1 MRTRFAPSP
10 TGHLHIGGARTAI
23 FAWLHAKAQKGKFLI
38 RFEDTDKERSKQE
51 FVNSILSSLSWLGI
65 EADEEPLFQSSR
77 QTKHKEIALDLLNK
91 GLAYS
96 CNVSPERLEEVRKI
110 QQQNKQQPR
119 YDGSS
124 RDLNLPHEEG
134 NVIRFK
140 MPLEGETSFEDK
152 ILKKISINNK
162 ELDDFIIIR
171 SDGSPTYN
179 FCAAV
184 DDIEMEITTVIRGD
198 DHITNTLK
206 QINIFNALEVD
217 IPEYAHLP
225 MVLSPEGKR
234 LSKREGAL
242 DINEYKKMGYLKEA
256 MINYLIK
263 LGWTYKEQEIFSEE
277 ELIKYFDI
285 QNVNSSAAKFSQKL
299 LDFYNNHYLKETNI
313 NSLYAYIDTNFSLSD
328 KFIQNPKKIEIID
341 LLRES
346 SNNIIQ
352 IIEELTF
359 FHDDPE
365 LTQDL
370 LTSIQIDK
378 DILEK
383 FKEELEEVNFNDKL
397 LIGVFLDNFL
407 SKNNLKFPILGKPL
421 RLILTGKS
429 KAPSITDLLFLIGKE
444 DCTNRIE
451 KFLNIKD

>member
-77 QTKHKEIALDLLNK
+77 QTKHKEIALELLNK

-359 FHDDPE
+359 FNDDPE
-365 LTQDL
+365 LTLDL

-444 DCTNRIE
+444 DCINRIE
-451 KFLNIKD
+451 KFLNI

>member
-206 QINIFNALEVD
+206 QINIFNALEAE

-299 LDFYNNHYLKETNI
+299 LDFYNNYYLKESDL

-328 KFIQNPKKIEIID
+328 KFVKNPKKIEIID

-365 LTQDL
+365 LTEEL

-378 DILEK
+378 DLLEK
-383 FKEELEEVNFNDKL
+383 FKVELEEVNFNDKL

-444 DCTNRIE
+444 DCINRIE
-451 KFLNIKD
+451 KFLKI

>member
-23 FAWLHAKAQKGKFLI
+23 FAWLHAKAQNGKFLI

-51 FVNSILSSLSWLGI
+51 YVDSILSSLSWLGI
-65 EADEEPLFQSSR
+65 EADEEPLFQSNR
-77 QTKHKEIALDLLNK
+77 QAKHKEIALDLLNK

-96 CNVSPERLEEVRKI
+96 CNVSPERLEEIRKI

-119 YDGSS
+119 YDGFS
-124 RDLNLPHEEG
+124 RDLNLPHEKG

-140 MPLEGETSFEDK
+140 MPLAGETSFEDK

-206 QINIFNALEVD
+206 QINILKALETD

-225 MVLSPEGKR
+225 MVLSSDGKR
-234 LSKREGAL
+234 LSKRDGAL

-256 MINYLIK
+256 MLNYLIK

-299 LDFYNNHYLKETNI
+299 LDFYNNHYLKETDI
-313 NSLYAYIDTNFSLSD
+313 NSLYAYIEKNFSLSD
-328 KFIQNPKKIEIID
+328 KFNQNPKKIEIID

-352 IIEELTF
+352 IIDELTF
-359 FHDDPE
+359 FHKDPK
-365 LTQDL
+365 LTEEL

-378 DILEK
+378 DLLEK
-383 FKEELEEVNFNDKL
+383 FKVELEEVEFNDKL

-429 KAPSITDLLFLIGKE
+429 KAPSITDLIFLLGKE
-444 DCTNRIE
+444 NCLERIE
-451 KFLNIKD
+451 NFLKI

>member
-285 QNVNSSAAKFSQKL
+285 KNVNSSAAKFSQKL

-359 FHDDPE
+359 FQDDPE

-444 DCTNRIE
+444 DCINRIE
-451 KFLNIKD
+451 KFLNI

>member
-359 FHDDPE
+359 FQDDPE

>member
-119 YDGSS
+119 YDGFS

-206 QINIFNALEVD
+206 QINIFNALEAD

-277 ELIKYFDI
+277 ELIKYFNI

-299 LDFYNNHYLKETNI
+299 LE
-313 NSLYAYIDTNFSLSD
+313 
-328 KFIQNPKKIEIID
+328 NPKKIEIID

-359 FHDDPE
+359 FHNDPE
-365 LTQDL
+365 LTEEL

-378 DILEK
+378 DLLEK
-383 FKEELEEVNFNDKL
+383 FKVELEEVNFNDKL

-421 RLILTGKS
+421 RLILTGKP

-444 DCTNRIE
+444 NCINRIE
-451 KFLNIKD
+451 KFLKI

>member
-1 MRTRFAPSP
+1 MKTRFAPSP

-206 QINIFNALEVD
+206 QINIFNALEAE

-299 LDFYNNHYLKETNI
+299 LDFYNNHYLKETDL
-313 NSLYAYIDTNFSLSD
+313 NSLYAYIDKNFSLSE

-365 LTQDL
+365 LTEEL

-378 DILEK
+378 DLLEK
-383 FKEELEEVNFNDKL
+383 FKVELIEVNFNDKL

-444 DCTNRIE
+444 DCINRIE
-451 KFLNIKD
+451 KFLKI

>member
-285 QNVNSSAAKFSQKL
+285 KNVNSSAAKFSQKL

-359 FHDDPE
+359 FQDDPE

-421 RLILTGKS
+421 RLILTGKP

-444 DCTNRIE
+444 DCINRIE
-451 KFLNIKD
+451 KFLKI

>member
-23 FAWLHAKAQKGKFLI
+23 FAWLHAKAQNGKFLI
-38 RFEDTDKERSKQE
+38 RFEDTDKERSNQE
-51 FVNSILSSLSWLGI
+51 YVDSILSSLSWLGI
-65 EADEEPLFQSSR
+65 EADEDPLFQSNR
-77 QTKHKEIALDLLNK
+77 QAKHKEIALDLLNK

-119 YDGSS
+119 YDGFS
-124 RDLNLPHEEG
+124 RDLNLPHEKG

-184 DDIEMEITTVIRGD
+184 DDIEMEISTVIRGD

-206 QINIFNALEVD
+206 QINILKALETD

-225 MVLSPEGKR
+225 MVLSSDGKR
-234 LSKREGAL
+234 LSKRDGAL

-256 MINYLIK
+256 MLNYLIK

-299 LDFYNNHYLKETNI
+299 LDFYNNHYLKETDI
-313 NSLYAYIDTNFSLSD
+313 NSLYVYINENFSLSD

-346 SNNIIQ
+346 SNNIVQ
-352 IIEELTF
+352 IIDESTF
-359 FHDDPE
+359 FHNDPE
-365 LTQDL
+365 LTEEL

-378 DILEK
+378 DLLQK
-383 FKEELEEVNFNDKL
+383 FKVELEEVDFNDKL

-421 RLILTGKS
+421 RLILTGKP

-444 DCTNRIE
+444 DCINRIE
-451 KFLNIKD
+451 KFLNI

>member
-285 QNVNSSAAKFSQKL
+285 KNVNSSAAKFSQKL

-359 FHDDPE
+359 FQDDPE

-444 DCTNRIE
+444 DCINRIE
-451 KFLNIKD
+451 KFLKI

>member
-1 MRTRFAPSP
+1 MKTRFAPSP

-140 MPLEGETSFEDK
+140 MPMEGETSFEDK

-225 MVLSPEGKR
+225 MVLSPEGRR

-299 LDFYNNHYLKETNI
+299 LDFYNNHYLKEADL
-313 NSLYAYIDTNFSLSD
+313 NSLYAYIDKNFSLSE

-352 IIEELTF
+352 IIDELTF
-359 FHDDPE
+359 FNDDPE
-365 LTQDL
+365 LTEEL
-370 LTSIQIDK
+370 VTSIQIDK
-378 DILEK
+378 DLLEK
-383 FKEELEEVNFNDKL
+383 FKVELEEVNFNDKL

-407 SKNNLKFPILGKPL
+407 SKNNLKFPNLGKPL

-444 DCTNRIE
+444 DCINRIE
-451 KFLNIKD
+451 KFLNI

>member
-23 FAWLHAKAQKGKFLI
+23 FAWLHAKAQNGKFLI

-51 FVNSILSSLSWLGI
+51 YVDSILSSLSWLGI
-65 EADEEPLFQSSR
+65 EADEEPLFQSNR
-77 QTKHKEIALDLLNK
+77 QAKHKEIALDLLNK

-96 CNVSPERLEEVRKI
+96 CNVSPERLEEIRKI

-119 YDGSS
+119 YDGFS
-124 RDLNLPHEEG
+124 RDLNLPHEKG

-140 MPLEGETSFEDK
+140 MPLAGETSFEDK

-206 QINIFNALEVD
+206 QINILKALETD

-225 MVLSPEGKR
+225 MVLSSDGKR
-234 LSKREGAL
+234 LSKRDGAL

-256 MINYLIK
+256 MLNYLIK

-299 LDFYNNHYLKETNI
+299 LDFYNNHYLKETDI
-313 NSLYAYIDTNFSLSD
+313 NSLYAYIEKNFSLSD
-328 KFIQNPKKIEIID
+328 KFNQNPKKIEIID

-352 IIEELTF
+352 IIDELTF
-359 FHDDPE
+359 FHKDPK
-365 LTQDL
+365 LTEEL

-378 DILEK
+378 DLLEK
-383 FKEELEEVNFNDKL
+383 FKVELEEVDFNDKL

-429 KAPSITDLLFLIGKE
+429 KAPSITDLIFLLGKE
-444 DCTNRIE
+444 NCLERIE
-451 KFLNIKD
+451 NFLKI

>member
-1 MRTRFAPSP
+1 MKTRFAPSP

-352 IIEELTF
+352 IIDELTF
-359 FHDDPE
+359 FQDDPE

-444 DCTNRIE
+444 DCINRIE
-451 KFLNIKD
+451 KFLKI

>member
-299 LDFYNNHYLKETNI
+299 LDFYNNHYLKETDL
-313 NSLYAYIDTNFSLSD
+313 NSLYAYIDKNFSLSE

-365 LTQDL
+365 LTEEL

-378 DILEK
+378 DLLEK
-383 FKEELEEVNFNDKL
+383 FKVELEEVNFNDKL

-444 DCTNRIE
+444 DCINRIE
-451 KFLNIKD
+451 KFLKI

>member
-152 ILKKISINNK
+152 ILKKISIKNK

-299 LDFYNNHYLKETNI
+299 LDFYNNYYLKETDL

-359 FHDDPE
+359 FNDDPE

-444 DCTNRIE
+444 DCINRIE
-451 KFLNIKD
+451 KFLNI

>member
-444 DCTNRIE
+444 DCINRIE
-451 KFLNIKD
+451 KFLKI

>member
-365 LTQDL
+365 LTQEL

-444 DCTNRIE
+444 DCINRIE
-451 KFLNIKD
+451 KFLKI

>member
-1 MRTRFAPSP
+1 MKTRFAPSP

-299 LDFYNNHYLKETNI
+299 LDFYNNYYLKETDL

-328 KFIQNPKKIEIID
+328 KFVKNPKKIEIID

-365 LTQDL
+365 LTEEL

-378 DILEK
+378 DLLEK
-383 FKEELEEVNFNDKL
+383 FKVELEEVNFNDKL

-421 RLILTGKS
+421 RLILTGKP

-444 DCTNRIE
+444 DCINRIE
-451 KFLNIKD
+451 KFLKI

>member
-152 ILKKISINNK
+152 ILKKISIKNK

-421 RLILTGKS
+421 RLILTGKP

-444 DCTNRIE
+444 NCINRIE
-451 KFLNIKD
+451 KFLKI

>member
-23 FAWLHAKAQKGKFLI
+23 FAWLHAKSQNGKFLI
-38 RFEDTDKERSKQE
+38 RFEDTDKERSNQE
-51 FVNSILSSLSWLGI
+51 YVDSILSSLSWLGI
-65 EADEEPLFQSSR
+65 EADEKPLFQSSR
-77 QTKHKEIALDLLNK
+77 QAKHKEIALDLLSK

-119 YDGSS
+119 YDGFS
-124 RDLNLPHEEG
+124 RDLNLPHEKG

-140 MPLEGETSFEDK
+140 MPLAGETSFEDK

-206 QINIFNALEVD
+206 QINILKALETD

-225 MVLSPEGKR
+225 MVLSSDGKR
-234 LSKREGAL
+234 LSKRDGAL

-256 MINYLIK
+256 MLNYLIK

-299 LDFYNNHYLKETNI
+299 LDFYNNHYLKETDI
-313 NSLYAYIDTNFSLSD
+313 NSLYAYIEKNFSLSD
-328 KFIQNPKKIEIID
+328 KFNQNPKKIEIID

-352 IIEELTF
+352 IIDELTF
-359 FHDDPE
+359 FHKDPK
-365 LTQDL
+365 LTEEL

-378 DILEK
+378 DLLEK
-383 FKEELEEVNFNDKL
+383 FKVELEEVDFNDKL

-429 KAPSITDLLFLIGKE
+429 KAPSITDLIFLLGKE
-444 DCTNRIE
+444 NCLERIE
-451 KFLNIKD
+451 NFLKI

>member
-51 FVNSILSSLSWLGI
+51 FVSSILSSLSWLGI

-359 FHDDPE
+359 FQDDPE

>member
-285 QNVNSSAAKFSQKL
+285 KNVNSSAAKFSQKL

-359 FHDDPE
+359 FQDDPE

-378 DILEK
+378 GILEK

-421 RLILTGKS
+421 RLILTGKP

-444 DCTNRIE
+444 DCINRIE
-451 KFLNIKD
+451 KFLNI

>member
-299 LDFYNNHYLKETNI
+299 LDFYNNHYLKKTNI

-359 FHDDPE
+359 FQDDPE

-444 DCTNRIE
+444 DCINRIE
-451 KFLNIKD
+451 KFLNI